1 MKRHCAL
8 LSAALC
14 LGCASAP
21 PTPAAAAAPAS
32 PAILPT
38 SLTGTVT
45 YRERLA
51 LPPGATVTVLVWDAL
66 AELPASKLGETK
78 FETQGKQVPLAFE
91 VFFDP
96 DTLQPTHTYAA
107 RASIHVDGG
116 VWFES
121 GTPVPVLTQGAPSA
135 GVELLVKRMAP
146 LP

>member
-1 MKRHCAL
+1 VKRHAVLATLCA
-8 LSAALC
+8 AA
-14 LGCASAP
+14 CASTPPVPAPAPVPP
-21 PTPAAAAAPAS
+21 PTS
-32 PAILPT
+32 V
-38 SLTGTVT
+38 SGTVT

-66 AELPASKLGETK
+66 AELPASKLGETTLA
-78 FETQGKQVPLAFE
+78 TQGKQVPVAFE

-107 RASIHVDGG
+107 RATIRVEGT

-121 GTPVPVLTQGAPSA
+121 ATPVPVLTQGAPST
-135 GVELLVKRMAP
+135 GVELLVKRAAP